1 MIDVTRMNGESIVLN
16 AELIETI
23 EARPDTL
30 ITLTTG
36 NRIMVKE
43 KVSDVLEKVK
53 EYRKNVNLI
62 NWEKLCRLTEEEI
75 E

>member
-1 MIDVTRMNGESIVLN
+1 MNGDSIVLN
-16 AELIETI
+16 AELIETV
-23 EARPDTL
+23 ESRPDTI

-43 KVSDVLEKVK
+43 KVSEIIEKINN
-53 EYRKNVNLI
+53 YRKNINLVTR
-62 NWEKLCRLTEEEI
+62 ERQHKLLEEDI